1 MTDVLYCKW
10 STRTGI
16 VLAALSHYCT
26 LILIEDFT
34 ESTASLRL
42 LGPMIAIAD
51 SSGHAAV
58 KAGRLQVAET
68 EMQKM
73 NLIGSLV
80 KLYRTKTF
88 IMLLSKTAYPW
99 IFHSVPKWHIILHV
113 LVSKVCKSS
122 FTWASSSDTALPS
135 IISISWASSRRIVR
149 CLQHAPELW
158 SLGRGGMP
166 ISKIVVALDVVITV
180 HGGTCRAKMSTIK
193 YRSMMHWFKFRKP
206 NRTAL

>member
-1 MTDVLYCKW
+1 M
-10 STRTGI
+10 
-16 VLAALSHYCT
+16 LAALSHYCT

-88 IMLLSKTAYPW
+88 IMLLSKTAYP
-99 IFHSVPKWHIILHV
+99 
-113 LVSKVCKSS
+113 
-122 FTWASSSDTALPS
+122 
-135 IISISWASSRRIVR
+135 
-149 CLQHAPELW
+149 
-158 SLGRGGMP
+158 
-166 ISKIVVALDVVITV
+166 
-180 HGGTCRAKMSTIK
+180 
-193 YRSMMHWFKFRKP
+193 
-206 NRTAL
+206 